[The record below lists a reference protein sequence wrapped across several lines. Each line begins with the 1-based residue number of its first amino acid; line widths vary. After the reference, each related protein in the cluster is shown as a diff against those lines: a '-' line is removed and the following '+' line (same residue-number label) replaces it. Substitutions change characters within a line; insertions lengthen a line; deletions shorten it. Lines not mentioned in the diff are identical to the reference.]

1 MSLFDN
7 TLPEIHNKLHQKE
20 ISVSDLVG
28 HALETIGAREDKIRT
43 YITVDE
49 EQARA
54 SARQLDDHLISGEER
69 GLLFGLPVGIKDN
82 IVTEGLRTTCGS
94 QFLKNFDPV
103 YDATVVGKLRAAQTV
118 TLGKMNMDEFAMGGS
133 NENSSFFP
141 ARNPW
146 DLERVP
152 GGSSGGSAAAVAA
165 GEAYFTLGSDTGG
178 SIRQPASYCGVVGL
192 KPTYGLV
199 SRFGLVAF
207 ASSLDQIGPITKN
220 VQDSAYVLQAIAGY
234 DHKDSTSAKVDI
246 PDYLNA
252 LTGDVKGLRIAVPKE
267 YLGEGVDPQV
277 KEKVLDALKTLEGLG
292 AVWEEVSLPHTEYA
306 VATYY
311 LLASSE
317 ASSNLAR
324 FDGVRYGVRADNPD
338 NLLDLYHQSRTQG
351 FGPEVKRR
359 IMLGTYALSS
369 GYYDAYYLKAQK
381 VRTLI
386 KQDFDRVFEQYD
398 VIIGPTAPTTA
409 FKIGSQVDDPLTMYL
424 NDILTIPVSLAGVPA
439 ISIPCGLADGLPVG
453 LQIIGKAF
461 DESSVL
467 RVAHAFEQ
475 NTEFHKQRPQ
485 L

>member
-7 TLPEIHNKLHQKE
+7 TLPELHNRLNSKDV
-20 ISVSDLVG
+20 SVTDLVDE
-28 HALETIGAREDKIRT
+28 AVKNIGAREEKVKAYLTI
-43 YITVDE
+43 DE
-49 EQARA
+49 EGARA
-54 SARQLDDHLISGEER
+54 AARRLDDRLASEGER

-82 IVTEGLRTTCGS
+82 IVTEGLRTTCAS
-94 QFLKNFDPV
+94 QFLSNFNPV
-103 YDATVVGKLRAAQTV
+103 YDATVVKKLNAADAV

-133 NENSSFFP
+133 NENSSFYP
-141 ARNPW
+141 TRNPW
-146 DLERVP
+146 DLDRVP

-220 VQDSAYVLQAIAGY
+220 VEDSAYVLQAIAGY
-234 DHKDSTSAKVDI
+234 DGMDSTSAKVDV
-246 PDYLNA
+246 PDYLSN
-252 LTGDVKGLRIAVPKE
+252 LTGNVKGLRIAVPKE

-277 KEKVLDALKTLEGLG
+277 KERVLEALKTLEGMG

-324 FDGVRYGVRADNPD
+324 FDGVRYGVRADNPE
-338 NLLDLYHQSRTQG
+338 NLLDLYHQSRSQG

-386 KQDFDRVFEQYD
+386 KRDFDQVFEKYD
-398 VIIGPTAPTTA
+398 VIVGPTAPTTA
-409 FKIGSQVDDPLTMYL
+409 FKLGTQVDNPLTMYL

-439 ISIPCGLADGLPVG
+439 ISVPCGLAEGMPVG
-453 LQIIGKAF
+453 LQIIGKPF
-461 DESSVL
+461 DEAQVL